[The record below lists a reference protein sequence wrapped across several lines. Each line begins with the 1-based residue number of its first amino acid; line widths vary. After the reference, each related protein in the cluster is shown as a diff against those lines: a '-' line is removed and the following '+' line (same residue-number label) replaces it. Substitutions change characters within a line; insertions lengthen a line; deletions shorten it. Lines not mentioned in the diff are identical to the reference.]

1 MAQTNLYSDKSHLK
15 NTGFR
20 KFFLD
25 VAKLPRIDTAQGNFV
40 IVPPECENRMDLF
53 SYQQYGSSRMWWVIA
68 LANADMIKDPIW
80 DFKAGMNVFVPRDA
94 ALLEKLAG
102 VN

>member
-1 MAQTNLYSDKSHLK
+1 MAQTSLYTDKSYLK

-25 VAKLPRIDTAQGNFV
+25 VARLPKVETTVGDYIT
-40 IVPPECENRMDLF
+40 VPVECENRIDLF
-53 SYQQYGSSRMWWVIA
+53 SYQQYGSSRLWWIIA

-80 DFKAGMNVFVPRDA
+80 DFKSGMTVFVPRDA